1 MGKIKEF
8 VEKVFDDYRGNEI
21 NLKQLIVN
29 LCRYADRNIGYE
41 WLWCIFADE
50 LKKQFNE
57 RGEIAS
63 QKMLTE
69 NYVVGQSEMEQ
80 CRNMGK
86 RGKRAGSYALKL
98 QEAYKKEI
106 EQAIKQEKSLA
117 GSSKMDRWFRRR
129 WYIAQAIR
137 RRDDNKLAEESAKLS
152 LVR

>member
-50 LKKQFNE
+50 LNRQFNE

-69 NYVVGQSEMEQ
+69 DYVVGRSEMEQ
-80 CRNMGK
+80 CRIMDK
-86 RGKRAGSYALKL
+86 IGKRAGSYALKVR
-98 QEAYKKEI
+98 EVSKKKI
-106 EQAIKQEKSLA
+106 ERAINQVKNPA

-137 RRDDNKLAEESAKLS
+137 RRDDNKLAGESAKLS